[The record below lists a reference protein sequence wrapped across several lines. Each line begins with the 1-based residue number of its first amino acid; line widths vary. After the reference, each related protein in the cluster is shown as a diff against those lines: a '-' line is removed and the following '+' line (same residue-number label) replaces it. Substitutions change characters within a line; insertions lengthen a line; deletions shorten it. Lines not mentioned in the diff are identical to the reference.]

1 MLFRNI
7 SIDENFPLKVFINNF
22 YDDFLESSIDLTVRT
37 AATNL
42 DVTIT
47 RAHEGYPP
55 EQSRGCLP
63 FICRH
68 KPSQAKKRTRRPET
82 GIKDGFEESCL
93 EHSVRENRTIFSDVP
108 LLPENFR
115 WNGPKKWFVPLFS
128 DLTFRNFFVNGKQPG

>member
-7 SIDENFPLKVFINNF
+7 SIDENFPLKVFISNF

-82 GIKDGFEESCL
+82 GIKDGFEEIKH
-93 EHSVRENRTIFSDVP
+93 EF
-108 LLPENFR
+108 
-115 WNGPKKWFVPLFS
+115 LFG
-128 DLTFRNFFVNGKQPG
+128 TFRAGKQDYLFRCSVASGKFSLERTKKVVCSIIF